1 MPQGTEP
8 PIFGW
13 AVLML
18 LRPGALVM
26 LAPPTP
32 ASPRVPARTAPA
44 PRARPPARNA
54 RRSNSCDI
62 ATPQRSRTPRLRK
75 NDDAVVGDG
84 GRLQLHDRLR
94 VAGGWMATWAP
105 PPHGPR
111 PWFPAHRDQDQ
122 DGEAEER
129 REHMAIAVG
138 DKVPDV
144 KVWTFGDKGP
154 EATTSAEVLGRG
166 KVVLFGVPG
175 AFTPTCS
182 DHHLPGFVLR
192 ADELRAK
199 GADRVVCVS
208 VNDPFVMG
216 AWGED
221 QKVGD
226 SVVMLS
232 DGNGELAEAMG
243 LTMDGSGFGL
253 GSRIQRFAAVI
264 EDGVV
269 TWLAVE
275 PGPGLHV
282 SSGEEVLEAP

>member
-1 MPQGTEP
+1 
-8 PIFGW
+8 
-13 AVLML
+13 
-18 LRPGALVM
+18 
-26 LAPPTP
+26 
-32 ASPRVPARTAPA
+32 
-44 PRARPPARNA
+44 
-54 RRSNSCDI
+54 
-62 ATPQRSRTPRLRK
+62 
-75 NDDAVVGDG
+75 
-84 GRLQLHDRLR
+84 
-94 VAGGWMATWAP
+94 MATWAL
-105 PPHGPR
+105 PPHVPR
-111 PWFPAHRDQDQ
+111 TGFPAHRDQDQ

-154 EATTSAEVLGRG
+154 EATTSAEVLGKG

-192 ADELRAK
+192 AEELRAK

-226 SVVMLS
+226 SVVMLA
-232 DGNGELAEAMG
+232 DGNGDLAEAMG

-253 GSRIQRFAAVI
+253 GSRVQRFAAII

-275 PGPGLHV
+275 PGPGLTV
-282 SSGEEVLEAP
+282 SSVEEVLKAL